1 MQPRLMK
8 IAQAAAYCGCSVT
21 HFRKNIA
28 PYLPAQNWLFENGA
42 VYDKQDIDKYIDDK
56 KVDHLANTEKKIKN
70 TTGGKRLS
78 RKGNYKWSQ
87 KDCQDSLSAMAS
99 GTFINNTEAEQF
111 AEALTQ
117 VRRKKRKPS

>member
-1 MQPRLMK
+1 MK

-87 KDCQDSLSAMAS
+87 KDYQDSLSGTVS
-99 GTFINNTEAEQF
+99 GTSINNTEAEQF
-111 AEALTQ
+111 AEVLTQ
-117 VRRKKRKPS
+117 VRRKKRKLS

>member
-8 IAQAAAYCGCSVT
+8 ITQAAAYCGCSVT
-21 HFRKNIA
+21 HFRKNIV

-42 VYDKQDIDKYIDDK
+42 VYDKHDIDKYIDDK
-56 KVDHLANTEKKIKN
+56 KAEHLANTEKKNKN
-70 TTGGKRLS
+70 ITGGKRLS

-87 KDCQDSLSAMAS
+87 KDCQGSLSVMGS
-99 GTFINNTEAEQF
+99 GTYTSNTEVKQF

-117 VRRKKRKPS
+117 VRGKKRKLS